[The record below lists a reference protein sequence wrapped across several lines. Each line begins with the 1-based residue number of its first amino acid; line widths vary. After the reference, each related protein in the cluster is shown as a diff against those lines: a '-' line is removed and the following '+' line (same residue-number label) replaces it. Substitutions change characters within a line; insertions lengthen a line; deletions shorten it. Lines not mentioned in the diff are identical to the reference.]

1 METEGDARRV
11 SLKIHHILILVLH
24 FPTVINC
31 SAAHGIMFSKRLMVL
46 INRGLDLGEKKY
58 PLAELGDISRCKFF
72 PSKILILAMYWK
84 YAFLPKCLHH
94 SGQHYH

>member
-1 METEGDARRV
+1 METEGDARRGFQFWNDV

-46 INRGLDLGEKKY
+46 INRGLDLREKKN
-58 PLAELGDISRCKFF
+58 PLAELGDIS
-72 PSKILILAMYWK
+72 
-84 YAFLPKCLHH
+84 H
-94 SGQHYH
+94 